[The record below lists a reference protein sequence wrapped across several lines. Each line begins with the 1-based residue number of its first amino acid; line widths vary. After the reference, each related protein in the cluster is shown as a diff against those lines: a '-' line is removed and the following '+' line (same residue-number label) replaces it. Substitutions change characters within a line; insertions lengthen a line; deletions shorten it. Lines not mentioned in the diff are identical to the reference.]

1 VNRLIIPEVVEDK
14 KKYLSL
20 TNEQDKHDFLNI
32 DIEETECMIA
42 RPISVWAIKI
52 GFSEL
57 RFTIIF

>member
-1 VNRLIIPEVVEDK
+1 MNRLIIPEVVEDK

>member
-1 VNRLIIPEVVEDK
+1 MIIPEVVEDK

-20 TNEQDKHDFLNI
+20 LSLANEQDKHDFLNI